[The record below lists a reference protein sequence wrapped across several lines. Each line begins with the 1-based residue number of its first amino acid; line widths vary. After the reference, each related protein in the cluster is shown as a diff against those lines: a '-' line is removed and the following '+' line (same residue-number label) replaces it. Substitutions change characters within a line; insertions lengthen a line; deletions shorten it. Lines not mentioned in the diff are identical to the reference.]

1 MIWIRIK
8 CTDESTLNKDSS
20 VHLIYHDPSDLDH
33 WSWSR
38 SSQRNAPMDSYC
50 YFCTGV
56 KVTCC
61 TMRNTCLLSAP
72 NSKSYLQLKQPL
84 PRIFRYVELWFWMVH
99 FCGWQRRRAT
109 RKWVFS
115 RCLTLAGFY
124 CSKVESLLSSNCASG
139 LPVRPTGLRG
149 YFLKRRWC
157 FARPFFL
164 VPTTSKNLPRRL
176 L

>member
-1 MIWIRIK
+1 MGCVPLGWSGSGSAIGNHSDHGRSNEPMNPLWTRIHRFTWSIMIRVI
-8 CTDESTLNKDSS
+8 
-20 VHLIYHDPSDLDH
+20 SDQ
-33 WSWSR
+33 WSWSG

-109 RKWVFS
+109 RKWVFF

-124 CSKVESLLSSNCASG
+124 CSKVESLLSSNCGSG
-139 LPVRPTGLRG
+139 LPLD
-149 YFLKRRWC
+149 
-157 FARPFFL
+157 
-164 VPTTSKNLPRRL
+164 L
-176 L
+176 LDWGVTF